1 MPNLHTSSKDG
12 KRRAGDVRVVHGSK
26 PVPTHLRGSTKE
38 SGGTNMNTVA
48 MGLSGVETTDPA
60 KNIHAKS
67 VPIVLAL
74 SLLTGLFA
82 YFIFRAISTTV
93 AQDNQILVLITF
105 FVIGF
110 ELVWLAYGAFLGVLK
125 IMHK

>member
-26 PVPTHLRGSTKE
+26 PVPTHFRGSTKE

-48 MGLSGVETTDPA
+48 MGLSGVETAAPT
-60 KNIHAKS
+60 KIHAKS

-74 SLLTGLFA
+74 SLLTGLFG
-82 YFIFRAISTTV
+82 YLIFRATSTAI
-93 AQDNQILVLITF
+93 AQDNQILILITF

-110 ELVWLAYGAFLGVLK
+110 EMVWLGYGAFLGVLK
-125 IMHK
+125 LMKK